1 MTNEINFIT
10 LKEVMAGL
18 LDHPMLQ
25 DVTFEQ
31 CVRYALEFINKIGF
45 PDIYQNKITDITI
58 HEHRGMLPCDC
69 VQVVQVMDNN
79 GECLKHMT
87 DNFYQYDRQIPSYK
101 VQGRILFTTKSNC
114 TVKVAYRSIPVDS
127 DNFPMVPD
135 IPLFLN
141 ALELYIKKKIFT
153 IKFDMQEIPN
163 GVLRQTQQDYAWAVA
178 QLQSELNI
186 PDVDEMANI
195 TYMLNQWIPSRHEF
209 RKGFVNL
216 GDHMHLPNERRR

>member
-10 LKEVMAGL
+10 LKEAMSGL

-45 PDIYQNKITDITI
+45 PDIYQNKVVGI
-58 HEHRGMLPCDC
+58 HIEQHRGMLPCDC
-69 VQVVQVMDNN
+69 VCVNQVMDMK

-87 DNFYQYDRQIPSYK
+87 GNFKNYEDMIPSYK
-101 VQGRILFTTKSNC
+101 TQGRVIFTSYEECDIDVSYKA
-114 TVKVAYRSIPVDS
+114 VPVDEMG
-127 DNFPMVPD
+127 FPMVPD
-135 IPLFLN
+135 IPLFME
-141 ALELYIKKKIFT
+141 ALEMYIKKKVFT
-153 IKFDMQEIPN
+153 MKFDMQEIPQQ
-163 GVLRQTQQDYAWAVA
+163 VLQQARQDYAWAVG
-178 QLQSELNI
+178 QLQSELNM

-209 RKGFVNL
+209 RKGFTHL
-216 GDHMHLPNERRR
+216 GDHIDLPSRRRW